1 VVKSLHKKLE
11 PMEEIRIR
19 PLDNEDYQELFEVIN
34 RNRIRLTNFFPTTT
48 NTVLDLNTAKKF
60 TEQKVRLAEKK
71 EQYYFLV
78 TIQSTAKIIGSIIL
92 KNIDWSIPKGEF
104 AYFIDGEHEGKGIT
118 TKAIKWLTSYAFKE
132 LGMIKLYI
140 KINPENWGSKKVAL
154 NNGFELEGLMKSEFR
169 TGLGAITDVERYGLV
184 RK

>member
-78 TIQSTAKIIGSIIL
+78 TIQSTAKIIGVL
-92 KNIDWSIPKGEF
+92 F
-104 AYFIDGEHEGKGIT
+104 
-118 TKAIKWLTSYAFKE
+118 
-132 LGMIKLYI
+132 
-140 KINPENWGSKKVAL
+140 
-154 NNGFELEGLMKSEFR
+154 
-169 TGLGAITDVERYGLV
+169 
-184 RK
+184 